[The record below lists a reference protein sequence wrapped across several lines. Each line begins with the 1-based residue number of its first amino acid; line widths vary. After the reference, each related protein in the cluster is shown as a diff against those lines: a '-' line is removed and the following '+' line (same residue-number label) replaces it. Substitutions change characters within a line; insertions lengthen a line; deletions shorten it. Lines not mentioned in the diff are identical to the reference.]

1 MLVYQR
7 VSHSFGMLWDVL
19 GCFGGIPV
27 RPSFRWSVAG
37 KPWKPNCK
45 LSIYRDE
52 VERNWVV
59 HDLWWHHL
67 EVSQGYAEIRNWK
80 AYVFKLNKPNLWWTL
95 KHDLFYELLWCF
107 HSVSSLEGYQAEMTH
122 SQSQHHGI
130 ILNDVTRGPAIK
142 RCHGSSC
149 ARTLAQHVIFQGQ
162 RRECDWAEGLVTQS
176 MILYKYTYFMLN
188 LYILYIYY
196 IIYISIYISIRV
208 YIYIYVYI
216 YVYI

>member
-149 ARTLAQHVIFQGQ
+149 ARTLHSISFSEVKGENGTEQKG
-162 RRECDWAEGLVTQS
+162 WL
-176 MILYKYTYFMLN
+176 LN
-188 LYILYIYY
+188 LWYYTSIHILCWT
-196 IIYISIYISIRV
+196 
-208 YIYIYVYI
+208 YIYII
-216 YVYI
+216 